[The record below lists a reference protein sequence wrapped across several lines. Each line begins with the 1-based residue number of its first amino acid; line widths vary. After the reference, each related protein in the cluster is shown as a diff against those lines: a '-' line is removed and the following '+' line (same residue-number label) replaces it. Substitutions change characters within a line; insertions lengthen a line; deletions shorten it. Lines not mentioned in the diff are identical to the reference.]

1 LKTPEL
7 WVAVF
12 DLHYPQVNWPTWNA
26 ILDFCKKNKVSG
38 FIFGGD
44 QFDNA
49 EISHHNRNK
58 PIFKERASYK
68 RNTDG
73 FTKNILDAIEPLV
86 KGERV
91 WIVGNHDDW
100 ERQLVESMPELEG
113 SVERELLLGLEKRKW
128 NVVPLGHAYKLGKL
142 HVIHGEV
149 LTGIGNQAGAFP
161 SKKAVELYAGS
172 VLAGHT
178 HAPQSYTRISPV
190 NSKDKW
196 MGWIAPI
203 AGGTNP
209 IYLRNRPTAWANGFV
224 IVEKLEGGNFN
235 CYPVIVSNGKF
246 SYGGKVYGND

>member
-12 DLHYPQVNWPTWNA
+12 DLHYPQVHWPTWKA
-26 ILDFCKKNKVSG
+26 IMEFCDKNKVTG

-58 PIFKERASYK
+58 PIFKERASYR

-73 FTKNILDAIEPLV
+73 FDKNILREVEKRV
-86 KGERV
+86 KGDKV
-91 WIVGNHDDW
+91 WIIGNHDDW
-100 ERQLVESMPELEG
+100 ERQLIESMPELEG
-113 SVERELLLGLEKRKW
+113 TVERELLLGLEKRKW
-128 NVVPLGHAYKLGKL
+128 TVVPLGHAYKLGKL
-142 HVIHGEV
+142 AVIHGEV

-161 SKKAVELYAGS
+161 AKKAVELYAGS

-178 HAPQSYTRISPV
+178 HAPQSFTRISPV
-190 NSKDKW
+190 NTKDKW

-209 IYLRNRPTAWANGFV
+209 AYLRNRPTAWANGFV
-224 IVEKLEGGNFN
+224 VVEKQSDGIFN
-235 CYPVIVSNGKF
+235 CYPVIVSTLPP
-246 SYGGKVYGND
+246 